1 MSVHMSVYI
10 TTLFYTVKML
20 DLTQSQSVNSVKPC
34 VDRWVSYNFH
44 SREAVSHVAVPTVAG
59 ISCRSRIFV
68 PVNVSNRKVTQISK
82 EIIKSQRGRKTRI
95 ILMKIPD
102 IIVHGFNSKLEQRT
116 YSIYDL
122 IYFFDWW
129 FAGIFHFYDGG
140 QRYVGSKPG
149 SSRGK
154 PWPSAGCCR
163 PPN

>member
-59 ISCRSRIFV
+59 ISCRSPIFV

-82 EIIKSQRGRKTRI
+82 EIIKSQRGSRNQNYFNENPGHHSAWIQFQTRTAD
-95 ILMKIPD
+95 L
-102 IIVHGFNSKLEQRT
+102 FNL
-116 YSIYDL
+116 
-122 IYFFDWW
+122 W
-129 FAGIFHFYDGG
+129 FNLLF
-140 QRYVGSKPG
+140 RLVV
-149 SSRGK
+149 
-154 PWPSAGCCR
+154 CR
-163 PPN
+163 NISLLRRRAALCWQ